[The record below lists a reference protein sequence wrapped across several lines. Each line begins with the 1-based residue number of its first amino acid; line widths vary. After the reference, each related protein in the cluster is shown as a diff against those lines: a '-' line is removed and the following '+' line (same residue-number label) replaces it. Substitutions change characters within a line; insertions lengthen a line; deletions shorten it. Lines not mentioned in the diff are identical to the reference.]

1 MIGEVLDGFMHAD
14 LISELV
20 KLVVSSSK
28 QRKGESVLTE
38 FRFMRICISRRRNY
52 LKERIVQR
60 KGELKRN

>member
-28 QRKGESVLTE
+28 QRKGESVSTE
-38 FRFMRICISRRRNY
+38 FRFVAY
-52 LKERIVQR
+52 VFQEKETERA
-60 KGELKRN
+60 